1 MYNSNNKKNN
11 KKNLNHKKQQIKTN
25 YDYLR
30 NLKHPTT
37 TKIDNFNKIYY
48 KIEIATNLDIIFIP
62 ILNQLILY
70 KIKYIAKKKVNLYPY
85 LGIQN

>member
-1 MYNSNNKKNN
+1 MYNNNNNTNKN
-11 KKNLNHKKQQIKTN
+11 NLNHKKQQIKTN

-37 TKIDNFNKIYY
+37 TKRDNFNKIYY

-62 ILNQLILY
+62 IFNQLILY
-70 KIKYIAKKKVNLYPY
+70 KIKYIAKKA
-85 LGIQN
+85 